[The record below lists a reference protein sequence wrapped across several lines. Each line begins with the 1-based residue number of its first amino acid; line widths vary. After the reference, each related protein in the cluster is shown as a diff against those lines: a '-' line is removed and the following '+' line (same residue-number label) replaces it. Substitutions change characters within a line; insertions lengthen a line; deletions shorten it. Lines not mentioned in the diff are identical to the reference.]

1 MTMRYEPDE
10 TEGLLT
16 RLFGAGFDDGAWR
29 VEVANENET
38 LLRDLIDDDDVDS
51 IVVMVYGKKKKTRR

>member
-1 MTMRYEPDE
+1 MTIRYEPDD

-16 RLFGAGFDDGAWR
+16 RLFGAAFDDGAWR
-29 VEVANENET
+29 VEVANENEM